1 MDKPKHIEAYV
12 YGLETMLEEAQNQI
26 ADLQA
31 RLAEAAQTEKSLREG
46 KQGLEERLGEIINE

>member
-12 YGLETMLEEAQNQI
+12 YGLETLLEEAQNQI

-31 RLAEAAQTEKSLREG
+31 RLAEAARMEQGLRES
-46 KQGLEERLGEIINE
+46 KRGLEERLKALD